1 MLTRGTITDSRLP
14 DVRSLRRC
22 TNLDLSETDIT
33 DDSVP
38 LFVTLIQLEWL
49 NIHGTR
55 ITDKGKEELEEAL
68 QDCEISK

>member
-1 MLTRGTITDSRLP
+1 M
-14 DVRSLRRC
+14 RRC
-22 TNLDLSETDIT
+22 TNLDLSGTDIT
-33 DDSVP
+33 DGSVP
-38 LFVTLIQLEWL
+38 LLVTLTQLEWP